1 MTRKKKT
8 KLRKRRSAVARDL
21 YTPKYKQRVV
31 ELKTRYKRKNKK
43 LKTEKEHED

>member
-8 KLRKRRSAVARDL
+8 KPNKRRSAVARDL

-31 ELKTRYKRKNKK
+31 ELKTRYSRKRKTKD
-43 LKTEKEHED
+43 KEEDGGV